1 MLGLHYE
8 TPPEWATRVLAEPAA
23 LLLDH
28 LFCERKAAAMALH
41 TQRVHARRFPALNQL
56 MPPLAA
62 EEYEHAEIVERI
74 LKDYPAARTLQESQS
89 GGSAY
94 AQGLRKLTQIRGRD
108 TFIDMLL
115 VCGVIEARSAERF
128 RLLADTARGT
138 TLGSFYED
146 LYASEVNHYL
156 LFSKLASDFYGAE
169 VAEKRLN
176 EVRAEEARLIQSLPP
191 GPRLH

>member
-1 MLGLHYE
+1 MLGLLFE
-8 TPPEWATRVLAEPAA
+8 TPRTWADQVLSQPNA

-28 LFCERKAAAMALH
+28 MFCERKAAAMALH
-41 TQRVHARRFPALNQL
+41 TQRAHGKRFPILNKL

-62 EEYEHAEIVERI
+62 EEFEHAEQVQRI
-74 LKDYPAARTLQESQS
+74 LKDYPQAPTPD

-94 AQGLRKLTQIRGRD
+94 AQGLRKLTLVRGRD

-128 RLLADTARGT
+128 RLLADRARGT
-138 TLGSFYED
+138 TLGGFYED
-146 LYASEVNHYL
+146 LYAAEVNHYL

-169 VAEKRLN
+169 AAEKRLH
-176 EVRAEEARLIQSLPP
+176 EIRLEEARLIQSLPP